1 MAYAPISLTMPQ
13 YEDYPNYWLKA
24 YEQGTTTPLAMAT
37 DASAATTLAKAELD
51 STGFPVTA
59 GNVRFIPFLNAS
71 YDLWLFPTEGEADG
85 NITVNAIQLADNLNT
100 TQGSLDWGTSET
112 ATQVSIASYRIAGAD
127 VTAEHHVGRRVE
139 MVGGSTVYGTI
150 NASSFSTDTTVTVT
164 VDAGGSIPAD
174 LASVSLGPNVSN
186 ASSQGQYYLPLTGET
201 NIENHAFAV
210 NNLFRYIPL
219 SLHAG
224 IIDRTDTTDL
234 SAYITNAVNNAY
246 TLGLGSVE
254 APDATYNIKE
264 AGVTIPAGVTLWG
277 NSSASEY
284 YPAAPS
290 NPVHGA
296 VFLKP
301 ALSTAGPVFIL
312 SSSSF
317 LKNCYVKHLTAGGA
331 TTGIIQVGVTGTS
344 TYRAGI
350 RGVSLYG
357 APQDDVSGANTC
369 YGIYFPD
376 GSVATTVQRYFNT
389 FEDFTITNCDIG
401 IHLGANCNG
410 NGFNSYLLRN
420 CYIYHDLI
428 GTSATELCV
437 ENQFSGIRCFWI
449 GAAPSVASIVFK
461 QRYAQWN
468 NFSGYVTEC
477 QGAEHDADST
487 VILGTFDGLSN
498 EVTASYIE
506 PNGIAGPAS
515 GNATAKFQQP
525 INVSQHTQMVLPIA
539 TTGDRFDQVNGS
551 KISMFQMVDGT
562 GDGLPA
568 LNDATGVLAAAD
580 ADSRVI
586 MQFNAS
592 ALKKNAEPNFRCK
605 LTVFVNAAGTSGQTM
620 CTVDFSYITTNTST
634 DAGLLKVHN
643 VDLTPAASN
652 YISGL
657 KFIDGATGGTEF
669 RIAMV
674 GGNLSATLASR
685 VAVSLEM
692 DVYKQSV
699 IATND
704 YVNIGFVSTAATVN
718 DVTDA
723 IDLLTVAETVV

>member
-1 MAYAPISLTMPQ
+1 MTSVSTSRRHGVNGSLAVKVPCKSATTADITLEGEQTIDGVALVSGDRILVKDQTTGSENGVYAVSTSSWQREPDWDGNRDVAKGTHVYVTDGSTTFGGWRVTASNPIVV
-13 YEDYPNYWLKA
+13 
-24 YEQGTTTPLAMAT
+24 GTTSITF
-37 DASAATTLAKAELD
+37 DFSELD
-51 STGFPVTA
+51 
-59 GNVRFIPFLNAS
+59 
-71 YDLWLFPTEGEADG
+71 PTLRS
-85 NITVNAIQLADNLNT
+85 QLADT
-100 TQGSLDWGTSET
+100 
-112 ATQVSIASYRIAGAD
+112 
-127 VTAEHHVGRRVE
+127 
-139 MVGGSTVYGTI
+139 
-150 NASSFSTDTTVTVT
+150 STDDGTKGFHLVHY
-164 VDAGGSIPAD
+164 P
-174 LASVSLGPNVSN
+174 
-186 ASSQGQYYLPLTGET
+186 PLSGET

-284 YPAAPS
+284 YPGETS
-290 NPVHGA
+290 NAVHGA

-312 SSSSF
+312 STASF
-317 LKNCYVKHLTAGGA
+317 VKNCYIKHLTAGGA
-331 TTGIIQVGVTGTS
+331 TTGIIQVGEVNVS

-350 RGVSLYG
+350 RGVSIYG
-357 APQDDVSGANTC
+357 APQNDVSGTNTC
-369 YGIYFPD
+369 YGIFFPE
-376 GSVATTVQRYFNT
+376 GSVATEKQKYFNT

-401 IHLGANCNG
+401 IHTGSNCNT
-410 NGFNSYLLRN
+410 NRFNSYLLRN
-420 CYIYHDLI
+420 CYIYHDII
-428 GTSATELCV
+428 GTSATELSLTNVFNAFAC
-437 ENQFSGIRCFWI
+437 SWI
-449 GAAPSVASIVFK
+449 GGAPPVASIVFK

-468 NFSGYVTEC
+468 NFTGYTTEC

-487 VILGTFDGLSN
+487 VTLGNFDGRSN

-506 PNGIAGPAS
+506 PNGITGPAS

-586 MQFNAS
+586 MQFNAN
-592 ALKKNAEPNFRCK
+592 ALKKDAEPNFRCK

-634 DAGLLKVHN
+634 DAGLLKVHDA
-643 VDLTPAASN
+643 DLTPAASN

-657 KFIDGATGGTEF
+657 KFIGGATGGTEF

-704 YVNIGFVSTAATVN
+704 YVNIGFVSTGATAN